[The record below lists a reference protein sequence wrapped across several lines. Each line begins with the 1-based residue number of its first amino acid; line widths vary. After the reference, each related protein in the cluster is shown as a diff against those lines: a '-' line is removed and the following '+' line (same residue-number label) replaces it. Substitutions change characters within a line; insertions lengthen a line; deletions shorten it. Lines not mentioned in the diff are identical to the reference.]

1 MPEGSH
7 DRYECAEQHGIVDK
21 QTVSSST
28 VRSIG
33 YDRQTETLEIEFG
46 SGRVY
51 QYYGVPDRLHVEIM
65 QAPSK
70 GQFFNTYIRDQ
81 YPYSRVG

>member
-1 MPEGSH
+1 M
-7 DRYECAEQHGIVDK
+7 DK
-21 QTVSSST
+21 QPVSSST
-28 VRSIG
+28 VVSIG

-51 QYYGVPDRLHVEIM
+51 QYYGVPDNLHSEIM
-65 QAPSK
+65 QVPSK

>member
-1 MPEGSH
+1 ME
-7 DRYECAEQHGIVDK
+7 K
-21 QTVSSST
+21 QRVSSST
-28 VRSIG
+28 VMSIG

-51 QYYGVPDRLHVEIM
+51 QYYGVPDNLHNEIM
-65 QAPSK
+65 QTPSK

>member
-1 MPEGSH
+1 M
-7 DRYECAEQHGIVDK
+7 DK
-21 QTVSSST
+21 QRVSSST
-28 VRSIG
+28 VMSIG

-51 QYYGVPDRLHVEIM
+51 QYYGVPDNLHSKIM
-65 QAPSK
+65 QVPSK

>member
-1 MPEGSH
+1 ME
-7 DRYECAEQHGIVDK
+7 K
-21 QTVSSST
+21 QRVSSST
-28 VRSIG
+28 VMSIG

-51 QYYGVPDRLHVEIM
+51 QYYGVPDNLHNEIM
-65 QAPSK
+65 QTPSK

-81 YPYSRVG
+81 YPFSRVG

>member
-1 MPEGSH
+1 M
-7 DRYECAEQHGIVDK
+7 DK
-21 QTVSSST
+21 QAVSSSL
-28 VRSIG
+28 VKSIG

-51 QYYGVPDRLHVEIM
+51 QYYGVPGRLHVEIM

-70 GQFFNTYIRDQ
+70 GQFFNACIKDQ
-81 YPYSRVG
+81 FRYSQIG

>member
-1 MPEGSH
+1 M
-7 DRYECAEQHGIVDK
+7 DK
-21 QTVSSST
+21 QRVSSST
-28 VRSIG
+28 VMSIG

-51 QYYGVPDRLHVEIM
+51 QYYGVPGRLHVKFM

-70 GQFFNTYIRDQ
+70 GQFFNDYIRDQ

>member
-1 MPEGSH
+1 ME
-7 DRYECAEQHGIVDK
+7 K
-21 QTVSSST
+21 QRVSSST
-28 VRSIG
+28 VLSIG

-51 QYYGVPDRLHVEIM
+51 QYYGVPDNLHNEIM
-65 QAPSK
+65 QTPSK

-81 YPYSRVG
+81 YPFSRVG

>member
-1 MPEGSH
+1 M
-7 DRYECAEQHGIVDK
+7 DK
-21 QTVSSST
+21 QPVSSST

-51 QYYGVPDRLHVEIM
+51 QYYNVPDRLHVEIM

-70 GQFFNTYIRDQ
+70 GQFFNTYIRDR

>member
-1 MPEGSH
+1 M
-7 DRYECAEQHGIVDK
+7 
-21 QTVSSST
+21 
-28 VRSIG
+28 SIG

-51 QYYGVPDRLHVEIM
+51 QYYGVPDNLHNEIM
-65 QAPSK
+65 QTPSK

>member
-1 MPEGSH
+1 MN
-7 DRYECAEQHGIVDK
+7 K
-21 QTVSSST
+21 QPVSSST

>member
-1 MPEGSH
+1 M
-7 DRYECAEQHGIVDK
+7 DK
-21 QTVSSST
+21 QRVSSST
-28 VRSIG
+28 VMSIG

-65 QAPSK
+65 QVPSK
-70 GQFFNTYIRDQ
+70 GQFFNTYIRDR
-81 YPYSRVG
+81 YPFSRVG

>member
-1 MPEGSH
+1 MN
-7 DRYECAEQHGIVDK
+7 K
-21 QTVSSST
+21 QPVSSSL
-28 VRSIG
+28 VKSIG

-51 QYYGVPDRLHVEIM
+51 QYYGVPDNLHNEIM
-65 QAPSK
+65 QTPSK

>member
-1 MPEGSH
+1 MN
-7 DRYECAEQHGIVDK
+7 K
-21 QTVSSST
+21 QPVSSST
-28 VRSIG
+28 MRSIG
-33 YDRQTETLEIEFG
+33 YDRQNETLEIEFE

-51 QYYGVPDRLHVEIM
+51 QYHGVPDRVHVEIM

-70 GQFFNTYIRDQ
+70 GQFFNTCIRDQ